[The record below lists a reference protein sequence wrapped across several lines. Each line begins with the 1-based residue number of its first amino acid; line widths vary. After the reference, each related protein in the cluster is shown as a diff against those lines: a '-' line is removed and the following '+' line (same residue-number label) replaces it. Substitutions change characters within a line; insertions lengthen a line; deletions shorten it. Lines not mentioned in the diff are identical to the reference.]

1 VSICPIKSTTLLYER
16 AATEIHSSVMA
27 LHTGASLMLLPL
39 DPDKLVRSGIDE
51 KRLRHCH
58 LGAVLNSKSNKTNVA
73 ASSCQGGHGTRFIY
87 QGSRRISCIHDGCDC
102 MVKSNSSM

>member
-1 VSICPIKSTTLLYER
+1 MSICPIKSTTLLYEP

-73 ASSCQGGHGTRFIY
+73 ASSCQAATELDSFIKAAGAFHAY
-87 QGSRRISCIHDGCDC
+87 MMG
-102 MVKSNSSM
+102 VTAW